1 VKLIELEIQN
11 VRGIKDL
18 KLAPGGKNIVVWGA
32 NGSGKSAVVD
42 AIDFLLT
49 GRITRL
55 TGPGTGNI
63 TLGMHGAH
71 IDCQDPSS
79 AYVRAVVKVKG
90 SSELIELQRFMDKPA
105 KLVCQPPGKAQL
117 FKPIE
122 DIARRSQHILTRR
135 EILRFITSEGSKRAK
150 DIQDLMNLN

>member
-79 AYVRAVVKVKG
+79 AYVRAVVKV
-90 SSELIELQRFMDKPA
+90 S
-105 KLVCQPPGKAQL
+105 QL
-117 FKPIE
+117 K
-122 DIARRSQHILTRR
+122 
-135 EILRFITSEGSKRAK
+135 ILRDVVNIFLPGARFSGSLHPRAANAQK
-150 DIQDLMNLN
+150 TYRI